1 MTDIC
6 FKAWHKEKQEMFD
19 VLVIDMNINEV
30 FLDKFSDMAM
40 ISGRLEEVHFWI
52 SFNDV
57 ILCQFTNLRDM
68 CGNKVFENDVVSLA
82 DGTLF
87 EVFREMHC
95 FKLKNINS
103 EHVIDINHTSFDK
116 EFVIK
121 GNKFSMFGL
130 T

>member
-1 MTDIC
+1 MINIC
-6 FKAWHKEKQEMFD
+6 FKAWHKEKREMFD
-19 VLVIDMNINEV
+19 VLVIDMNVNEV
-30 FLDKFSDMAM
+30 FLDKFSDMAI

-68 CGNKVFENDVVSLA
+68 CGNNVFEHDVVSLA

-87 EVFREMHC
+87 EVFRETHC
-95 FKLKNINS
+95 FKLKNINTK
-103 EHVIDINHTSFDK
+103 HVIDINHTSFDK